1 MVDGSSDGEDLG
13 EGLGVRP
20 ESPLFF
26 PRVPEGKRVLLFVW
40 LSGSWM
46 KERRKALFFC
56 SYSVGGGSDFLSSF
70 GFHLLVVEFMKTRFE
85 IREQI
90 GHNIDL
96 RMSDAKTVPIRFA
109 TS

>member
-1 MVDGSSDGEDLG
+1 MEFVLSLRS
-13 EGLGVRP
+13 
-20 ESPLFF
+20 FF
-26 PRVPEGKRVLLFVW
+26 LEFRKEREFCSLLFVW